1 MRSTEDQGSGSGRA
15 RDGTEAGVRRRDGAG
30 VDRDGRRAR
39 RRPRGSQRPARLARD
54 RRSTEHGHGGR
65 KAPRETRVRA
75 HGQEHRRRPAEPQR
89 LRGGDLL
96 FRRADERDGGPATG
110 DGALGSGREHRL
122 SFYTLLA
129 CPDESRACRFSEGP
143 SWRITLTGRAEN
155 NTAFTAPIELML
167 PTDANVP
174 IVRRERVLV
183 RRVPSGPD
191 PARVPATF
199 KPGVILVPASVNGHD
214 VTLLFDTGSQVCLL
228 SPEVARR

>member
-15 RDGTEAGVRRRDGAG
+15 RDGTEAGVRRRDGAR

-75 HGQEHRRRPAEPQR
+75 HGQEHRRRPAER
-89 LRGGDLL
+89 YE
-96 FRRADERDGGPATG
+96 AAI
-110 DGALGSGREHRL
+110 
-122 SFYTLLA
+122 YTLLA

-174 IVRRERVLV
+174 IVRRERVVV

-191 PARVPATF
+191 PARLPATF

-228 SPEVARR
+228 SPEVARRLGIVIPADALSLA